1 MVYWASQGKHMFDGL
16 AGKHHPAIIQREA
29 GMWRER
35 AAQAEQQAQS
45 AATARAPH
53 RRRTTRK
60 QPEPLTLT
68 LDEARGLALLAQGL
82 EQVAGAT
89 DFSPSFPIRARGI
102 QARDTISDAPA
113 QVRGR
118 PPDATTAVPSC
129 VPADQPITL
138 ADLSALIERLGVV
151 QVDTI
156 SVVER
161 SQYLV
166 LWSRLGAYEN
176 RLLDQLLSPARGI
189 FEYWSH
195 AASIVPMSDYPYYRR
210 SMVDKRAHI
219 WDSDW
224 ASLVTW
230 MDANPDVVQRT
241 LAAIRD
247 RGPLA
252 SADFERP
259 ADGRRASAW
268 DWYGPKESRRAL
280 DVLWTLGDLMIAS
293 RRGGQKLYDLR
304 ERVLAEAFGDDI
316 PRDDALPTPEE
327 QLRHFALRTVH
338 ALGVLLPSWLW
349 DYFRL
354 SDSHRSLAHAMGATV
369 GASAPR
375 SPAKRASAQTLL
387 DGFAREGIVVPA
399 RIAGFDEPAYLA
411 SGRLADLDHLRAGW
425 TPQRT
430 TLLSPF
436 DNLIWDR
443 ARARTLFGYEVC
455 FEAYVLPEKR
465 RYGYYCLAILHQ
477 GKLVGRLDPKMDRR
491 ERRLIVRAVYL
502 EPGVVLDDTLL
513 DGLAGTLRDLARFL
527 GGEAVTI
534 ERSDPAAL
542 APALGERLATL

>member
-176 RLLDQLLSPARGI
+176 RLLDQLLRRTYGLGRIALRVGI
-189 FEYWSH
+189 GH
-195 AASIVPMSDYPYYRR
+195 LQAMPVDAAGG
-210 SMVDKRAHI
+210 VD
-219 WDSDW
+219 
-224 ASLVTW
+224 L
-230 MDANPDVVQRT
+230 
-241 LAAIRD
+241 RD
-247 RGPLA
+247 REVRADVHLRAFDRKRRFVTGTRSGAARSRQLA
-252 SADFERP
+252 SFGSDGHAHRVRAPIGTCHEANSRIVKRGDNAAKVVRRDPHDAVAD
-259 ADGRRASAW
+259 
-268 DWYGPKESRRAL
+268 
-280 DVLWTLGDLMIAS
+280 
-293 RRGGQKLYDLR
+293 
-304 ERVLAEAFGDDI
+304 
-316 PRDDALPTPEE
+316 EE
-327 QLRHFALRTVH
+327 QLVAGGSGKAVQVADLAVLGELLLRFFFRSVALDIAVFLPARKENPKHIKQHGEQSKPGVQNPVFERRLGT
-338 ALGVLLPSWLW
+338 GVLLLSQHGDLYRRFAITK
-349 DYFRL
+349 YF
-354 SDSHRSLAHAMGATV
+354 
-369 GASAPR
+369 
-375 SPAKRASAQTLL
+375 
-387 DGFAREGIVVPA
+387 DGKI
-399 RIAGFDEPAYLA
+399 
-411 SGRLADLDHLRAGW
+411 S
-425 TPQRT
+425 
-430 TLLSPF
+430 
-436 DNLIWDR
+436 
-443 ARARTLFGYEVC
+443 
-455 FEAYVLPEKR
+455 
-465 RYGYYCLAILHQ
+465 
-477 GKLVGRLDPKMDRR
+477 
-491 ERRLIVRAVYL
+491 
-502 EPGVVLDDTLL
+502 
-513 DGLAGTLRDLARFL
+513 
-527 GGEAVTI
+527 
-534 ERSDPAAL
+534 
-542 APALGERLATL
+542 